1 MYEFFGWFSLN
12 HTTTGEGD
20 DPEVVQATAARL
32 APFLDPDAWP
42 TSSAEL
48 RWHNGELYLVLS
60 GLVNRRRFEAEAID
74 AMLDIISRD
83 LPGSYGLL
91 YERDDE
97 RTDTPGPDAFAV
109 RRMAKGRHHQS
120 PRRVALTHDP
130 DDRGRIRRSGLLI
143 RGDTRRQ

>member
-97 RTDTPGPDAFAV
+97 RTDPPGPDAFAV
-109 RRMAKGRHHQS
+109 RRMAKGVITNRLDALLS
-120 PRRVALTHDP
+120 PTIPTIEDEFVDP
-130 DDRGRIRRSGLLI
+130 DF
-143 RGDTRRQ
+143 